1 MCTQFGLHER
11 LSFLG
16 DHGKGL
22 VYILYLRKASNT
34 YCTYNGFYKWCLNG
48 NFALIQL
55 MYLKNTSSCWLL
67 YIAWARAPA
76 HFVLESCF
84 KCEHPRSVLLS
95 LSHSRTF
102 LGRFLWCI
110 WLGGMR
116 SILDLLGSNLGVDLL
131 WYSWGFPH
139 VLLGCYGALKT
150 HSMSTLGRLRN
161 IPSTLVL
168 FFLYFYVR

>member
-1 MCTQFGLHER
+1 MI
-11 LSFLG
+11 LS
-16 DHGKGL
+16 
-22 VYILYLRKASNT
+22 V
-34 YCTYNGFYKWCLNG
+34 
-48 NFALIQL
+48 
-55 MYLKNTSSCWLL
+55 
-67 YIAWARAPA
+67 
-76 HFVLESCF
+76 
-84 KCEHPRSVLLS
+84 
-95 LSHSRTF
+95 SHSRTF

-139 VLLGCYGALKT
+139 ALLGCYGALKT

-168 FFLYFYVR
+168 FFLYFYVREKNSCLGFIDRIKHFCTPFSFILSFFSLNFSRVLSGILSRCQETYS